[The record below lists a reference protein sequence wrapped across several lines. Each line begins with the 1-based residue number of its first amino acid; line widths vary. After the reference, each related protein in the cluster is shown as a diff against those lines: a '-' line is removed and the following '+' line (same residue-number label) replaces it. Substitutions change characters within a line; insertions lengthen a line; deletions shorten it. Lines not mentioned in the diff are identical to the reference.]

1 MADYGEL
8 ARAQVQKHF
17 PKFGSFRREV
27 TYTSKTTRDDYNP
40 TSGVVTPGGSGTATL
55 WVIFL
60 SFGITQTRAAER
72 ERDDIEVLNKDRKVV
87 FPAADLPFVPAIG
100 DLIDSEGVTW
110 RVMGVND
117 DPKPAHW
124 ALHARPLNEI

>member
-17 PKFGSFRREV
+17 PKFGSFRRYV
-27 TYTSKTTRDDYNP
+27 TYTSKPGRDGYNADN
-40 TSGVVTPGGSGTATL
+40 GVVTPNLGGTKEL

-60 SFGITQTRAAER
+60 AFGQQRGMADKQF
-72 ERDDIEVLNKDRKVV
+72 DDEPVLAKDRKVI
-87 FPAADLPFVPAIG
+87 FPAADLPFIPTAG
-100 DLIDSEGVTW
+100 DLIESEGVTW

-117 DPKPAHW
+117 DPKPAHF
-124 ALHARPLNEI
+124 ALHARPLNEPA